1 MIGSRRWNWNSG
13 KSIFEIRIPNF
24 CYIQVIVFD
33 LNYLPMAAVGTKQ
46 VRYYEKIVKNIK
58 SVWFWVETVT
68 ATCTFQAMIHLLH
81 FIIMIYMGSNISDST
96 HSDLVG
102 VWTSNFLQ
110 FNMLKLFWKSDISVF
125 GLNVKCSKCSLFI
138 IMVYTVTLLQLH
150 LLPMWYSESIS
161 PGSSMCWQYKNF

>member
-1 MIGSRRWNWNSG
+1 
-13 KSIFEIRIPNF
+13 
-24 CYIQVIVFD
+24 
-33 LNYLPMAAVGTKQ
+33 MAAVGTKQ

-96 HSDLVG
+96 RSDMVG

-110 FNMLKLFWKSDISVF
+110 FNMLKLFWKNQAFRFSECEI
-125 GLNVKCSKCSLFI
+125 SKCRLFI
-138 IMVYTVTLLQLH
+138 IIVYTVTLLQLH